1 MMPRSDAKA
10 MPYVQYE
17 ATVFDCDLVQLK
29 KYLLSYKLGDT
40 TVSLHGESNTAT
52 LSLVEYDN
60 PDTVLENLR
69 RALCMH
75 QRVTQ
80 GERPAR
86 ITHHP
91 VIVETIDGT
100 YI

>member
-1 MMPRSDAKA
+1 MPRSDPKAK
-10 MPYVQYE
+10 PYVEYT
-17 ATVFDCDLVQLK
+17 ATVFNCDLVQLK
-29 KYLLSYKLGDT
+29 KYLLSYKLGDA
-40 TVSLHGESNTAT
+40 TVSVQGESNTAT
-52 LSLVEYDN
+52 LNLVEYDN

-86 ITHHP
+86 ITHRP
-91 VIVETIDGT
+91 VIVETIDGN

>member
-1 MMPRSDAKA
+1 MSRSEPKA
-10 MPYVQYE
+10 LPYVQYE

-29 KYLLSYKLGDT
+29 KYLLSYKLGDAT
-40 TVSLHGESNTAT
+40 ISLHADSNTAT
-52 LSLVEYDN
+52 INLVEYDD
-60 PDTVLENLR
+60 PKTVLENMR

-75 QRVTQ
+75 QRVTR

-86 ITHHP
+86 IMHHP
-91 VIVETIDGT
+91 VIIESIDGT